1 MGNQLRGGFG
11 GWGEIPT
18 LRFYHQQLRLKKQ
31 YHCAKTKKKQVKMM
45 YKMYTEYTVFVC
57 YYINKKN
64 AKLTSSVPET

>member
-31 YHCAKTKKKQVKMM
+31 YHCAKTKKK
-45 YKMYTEYTVFVC
+45 TS
-57 YYINKKN
+57 KN
-64 AKLTSSVPET
+64 DV